1 MFSLKIDK
9 REIGEEPS
17 LKVFSKNIID
27 YIKNKF
33 YGENISI
40 INDSKRSE
48 LIASGPSD
56 DHGEFSTIE
65 LTFKK
70 TIMLSSKDL
79 DDKNSL
85 DRALSQIRD
94 FCDQS
99 AKINN
104 YEYRLI
110 TMRGSKD
117 GADRTG
123 TTRNS
128 KQ

>member
-1 MFSLKIDK
+1 MFIVKIDKMKLGEESSLKIFGRNILEHIKSKFRNDK
-9 REIGEEPS
+9 
-17 LKVFSKNIID
+17 
-27 YIKNKF
+27 
-33 YGENISI
+33 ISI
-40 INDSKRSE
+40 IDDSRGFE
-48 LIASGPSD
+48 LITSGPSD
-56 DHGEFSTIE
+56 VSDSSTIE

-70 TIMLSSKDL
+70 TITLKPNEL

-85 DRALSQIRD
+85 DRVLSEIKD

-117 GADRTG
+117 GIDRTG
-123 TTRNS
+123 ITSGN
-128 KQ
+128 